1 MEQEQKQEQEIS
13 NLPQKFNFDK
23 AVKDLMNGKK
33 LNGKDGIL
41 APLVKQLIE
50 AVLEG
55 EVESHISRKVLT
67 GNNNRKN
74 GYSSKTMK
82 GTNKPFELNIPRDR
96 NGSFEPQIVKKYQTF
111 LSSDVEDRIISMYG
125 HGMSYADISKQIE
138 DMYHIPLSPA
148 AISTITDK
156 VIEKVKEWQSRPL
169 ESIYPFI
176 WLDAIHYKIKED
188 GRYVQKA
195 VYTVLGVDIF
205 GKKDVLGLYLSE
217 SEGANFWLSVLTD
230 IKNRGAEDILIASVD
245 GLKGFPE
252 AIKTIFPNTEVQLC
266 IVHQIRNSLKYVA
279 SKNKKEFMQDL
290 KPVYKAINK
299 ESAEFELD
307 KLEEKWG
314 KKYPVVINSWKD
326 KWDNLSNYFKYPYEI
341 RRIIYTTN
349 IIESVHRQF
358 RKLTKT
364 KGAFVNENSLLK
376 LLYLG
381 VQNASVKWT
390 MSITNWSLTISQL
403 SIFFENRLDKYLN
416 L

>member
-1 MEQEQKQEQEIS
+1 MEQTDQEIS
-13 NLPQKFNFDK
+13 NRTQKFDFNK
-23 AVKDLMNGKK
+23 AVKDLMDGKQ

-41 APLVKQLIE
+41 TPLVKQLVE
-50 AVLEG
+50 AALAG
-55 EVESHISRKVLT
+55 EVESHIAQEVLK
-67 GNNNRKN
+67 GKNNRKN
-74 GYSSKTMK
+74 GYSSKIMK
-82 GTNKPFELNIPRDR
+82 TADGPFGLDTPRDR
-96 NGSFEPQIVKKYQTF
+96 NGSFEPQIVKKYQTS
-111 LSSDVEDRIISMYG
+111 LSTDIEDRIISMYG
-125 HGMSYADISKQIE
+125 HGMSYTDISRQIE
-138 DMYHIPLSPA
+138 DIYRISLSSA

-188 GRYVQKA
+188 GRYIQKA
-195 VYTVLGVDIF
+195 VYTVLGVDIL
-205 GKKDVLGLYLSE
+205 GKKDVIGLYISE

-230 IKNRGAEDILIASVD
+230 IKNRGVEDILIAAVD

-252 AIKTIFPNTEVQLC
+252 AIKTIFPKTEVQLC

-279 SKNKKEFMQDL
+279 SKNQKEFMKDL

-314 KKYPVVINSWKD
+314 NRYPVVIKSWKD

-381 VQNASVKWT
+381 IQNASTKWT